1 MTERKRILDPLLGP
15 AGQEIGCEECFDR
28 LDEYVDLGLL
38 GRDADAAVPG
48 MSAHLQGCAACREEF
63 DSLRALVDVE

>member
-15 AGQEIGCEECFDR
+15 AGHEIGCEECFDR
-28 LDEYVDLGLL
+28 LDEYVDVGFL

-48 MSAHLQGCAACREEF
+48 MSAHLQGCPACRDEF
-63 DSLRALVDVE
+63 DSLRALVEGE